1 MLTREKAEKL
11 SLPIDAESSV
21 DILLVENALAWI
33 ADNTTVK
40 VDMDDLENVQPAV
53 RLFII
58 RYIEIMQLPMGISSE
73 SASGLS
79 QSFDTN
85 KDPAELLISA
95 AEAIFGA
102 DNVTAGAVHFVTAKR
117 GWDMRGS

>member
-11 SLPIDAESSV
+11 SLPINAKSSV
-21 DILLVENALAWI
+21 DILLIENALAWI

-102 DNVTAGAVHFVTAKR
+102 DNVTAGAVHFVTATR

>member
-1 MLTREKAEKL
+1 MLTKEKAEKL
-11 SLPIDAESSV
+11 SLPINTENSV
-21 DILLVENALAWI
+21 DLLLVENALVWI
-33 ADNTTVK
+33 ADNTIIK

-53 RLFII
+53 RLFIT
-58 RYIEIMQLPMGISSE
+58 RYIEIMQLPMGVSSE

-85 KDPAELLISA
+85 KDPSELLTAA

-102 DNVTAGAVHFVTAKR
+102 DNVTAGAVHFVTATR
-117 GWDMRGS
+117 GWDMRVR